1 MIINCSLLLNPFYFW
16 KTHSTYL
23 KTCKYIKGYSSKQT
37 LKHSKRWSLIAFL
50 CYTIFTSQGQLN
62 IDTAYRFIAK
72 HQQLALE
79 QFYEYGI
86 PASITMAQAIYESG
100 SGTSYLAK
108 FGNNF
113 FGIKCHREWG
123 GDSLIKDD
131 EERNEC
137 FRSYASVK
145 ACFED
150 RSLFLK
156 SRSRYHF
163 LFDIPVNNYKAWCT
177 GLQEAGYATDKR
189 YATILIYIIEKYKLY
204 NLVKVEALSQV
215 NLPFSKEINTVAEL
229 KEIAFIASAS
239 TSNIQTKKTDA
250 LVKAIVQKNHHIASK
265 GQTIADVS
273 QLYGVDVRL
282 LCSNNNISQK
292 EVFKGGEVLFLT
304 KKKPFKYELPVNQ

>member
-1 MIINCSLLLNPFYFW
+1 M
-16 KTHSTYL
+16 
-23 KTCKYIKGYSSKQT
+23 KTCKYIKGYSPKQT
-37 LKHSKRWSLIAFL
+37 LKLSKRWSIIAFL
-50 CYTIFTSQGQLN
+50 VYTVFTSKAQLN
-62 IDTAYRFIAK
+62 VDTAYRFINK
-72 HQQLALE
+72 HQHLALE

-86 PASITMAQAIYESG
+86 PASVTLAQAIYESG

-131 EERNEC
+131 EQQNEC

-145 ACFED
+145 QCFED

-163 LFDIPVNNYKAWCT
+163 LFDIPVNDYKAWCN
-177 GLQEAGYATDKR
+177 GLQEAGYATDKK
-189 YATILIYIIEKYKLY
+189 YANVLIHIIEKYKLY
-204 NLVKVEALSQV
+204 NLEQADYLSQI
-215 NLPFSKEINTVAEL
+215 NLIFSTHINHVPDL
-229 KEIAFIASAS
+229 KE
-239 TSNIQTKKTDA
+239 TSLALISPVSVIQINKTDA
-250 LVKAIVQKNHHIASK
+250 LVKAIVQKKHHIASK
-265 GQTIADVS
+265 GQTIVDIS
-273 QLYGVDVRL
+273 ELYGLDVRL

-292 EVFKGGEVLFLT
+292 AVFNGGEVLFLT

>member
-1 MIINCSLLLNPFYFW
+1 
-16 KTHSTYL
+16 L

-37 LKHSKRWSLIAFL
+37 LKLSKRGLLFVFCCWTFL
-50 CYTIFTSQGQLN
+50 SSRAQLN
-62 IDTAYRFIAK
+62 VDTTYRFIAK
-72 HQQLALE
+72 HQHLALE

-86 PASITMAQAIYESG
+86 PASITLAQAIYESG

-131 EERNEC
+131 EQRNEC

-145 ACFED
+145 QCFED

-163 LFDIPVNNYKAWCT
+163 LFKIPANDYKAWCN
-177 GLQEAGYATDKR
+177 GLQEAGYATYKK
-189 YATILIYIIEKYKLY
+189 YATILIYIIEKYKLF
-204 NLVKVEALSQV
+204 NLEQADCLSQKK
-215 NLPFSKEINTVAEL
+215 FSFLSEINALPDL
-229 KEIAFIASAS
+229 KETLFIPISSAS
-239 TSNIQTKKTDA
+239 IIQNNKTDA

-265 GQTIADVS
+265 GQTISDIS
-273 QLYGVDVRL
+273 QLYGLDVRL

-292 EVFKGGEVLFLT
+292 AVFNGGEVLFLT